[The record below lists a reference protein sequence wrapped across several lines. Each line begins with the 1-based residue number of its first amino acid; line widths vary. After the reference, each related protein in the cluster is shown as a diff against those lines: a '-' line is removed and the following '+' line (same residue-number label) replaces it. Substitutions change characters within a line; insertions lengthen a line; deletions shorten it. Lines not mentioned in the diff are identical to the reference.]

1 METVN
6 IKWEIM
12 FDKRYDARV
21 SGIIQKYNH
30 KNVADIVLVY
40 HTILVIVLAMKNC
53 GRLKPLENIPSMHN
67 RVVYFEVSFK
77 NKSDLFGFIEAV
89 VKGSK

>member
-1 METVN
+1 METVG

-12 FDKRYDARV
+12 FDKRYNARV
-21 SGIIQKYNH
+21 SGIIQEYNH
-30 KNVADIVLVY
+30 KNVADITLAY
-40 HTILVIVLAMKNC
+40 HTILVIMLAMKNS
-53 GRLKPLENIPSMHN
+53 GKLKPVESFPSMHT